1 MPIYKSNGKTYN
13 IPDDKVNDFLSSKK
27 DAKLVDNTPYHL
39 SRATST
45 PRQSNI
51 QKQTDTQVE
60 ESPVQQPDNGITGG
74 FTTYKD
80 GTSGFIPAM
89 KMPDIK
95 IEQPKI
101 DISSTGTDKS
111 TGLLQPFGK
120 GKPLTESIGDVM
132 KSMPVR
138 PEAHFDMAQSTYKQ
152 NQEWIKEV
160 QNDPSISPEVKQALL
175 DDYNKNIRI
184 SDNTIEDKDLPLY
197 AKKWL
202 EENKVDIPTSV
213 YVQGSSMFGGGQYVD
228 GTKKGN
234 TPEQIA
240 FIKDFIANTPQ
251 GQDLV
256 NRQKAYVEYL
266 ENSISDVET
275 RVPEL
280 KKKYWQEQYDLSRS
294 HPYPM
299 GKTKGKAETDAAR
312 KDYIEKSNAL
322 TKRMS
327 ALNLAE
333 KNAEE
338 QKKLLAAVRDGDLNV
353 LSQFGKQIG
362 RDFWEMAGDI
372 GTLGI
377 RPMMQSLYESSDVK
391 GLQKRMDSGEP
402 LSEEDRLATSA
413 MANNQAYQELMGDR
427 RTIAQEVAS
436 GITQSAPFMVNF
448 ATTGGIGKVVT
459 GGAKELLKQ
468 GIKRNAVNAIRSGV
482 NANTVKIGS
491 RLAGFGLNVADATGR
506 ASVMAAISP
515 HTYRDMFDNMT
526 GQVTYGYDEDGKP
539 YYLGNVEQ
547 MDITNALLNAWGSNT
562 IENVSEFSGF
572 GMEKGQVALSRLLK
586 QRVPEVAKALSF
598 GSTRNQFF
606 QGVNKA
612 MEKAGFNG
620 TVNEFLEEQVSTVL
634 HSFFEDGQ
642 AQWSDLVDPRQ
653 QFITYLTV
661 AAIGSGSAIMNTGGN
676 QLMKHG
682 AKKVYNNA
690 FQDFGTEFYNSQ
702 NNDIAG
708 QFADAIRNG
717 TIEEKQSALADIVNS
732 DLFNDKQKL
741 AALNLYR
748 AGLTYESY
756 EGTKEAQ
763 VEEATQEIPAMIEEN
778 ANPEMNAVVSAI
790 VAGMDIPVQIIGG
803 NIVQNEDGTI
813 NREQSD
819 KEIYYVDADGNRQ
832 VTSIQYVENITE
844 NVPTQDAIAQV
855 TEQVAAPIIA
865 QQENEEVRPYEAGA
879 TVRFSPDGNTS
890 LIGQIEG
897 QDQSTGNYLLSV
909 ETPNG
914 IQQMQIQ
921 PRQIINE
928 DNLQGVENGSPVIY
942 TNKNGEQIQDIVAT
956 SPDLYAQGL
965 IGFENGDV
973 IPVVNVI
980 GLVQNNEVGNPAIE
994 KNTDNMQADTQQN
1007 EGIISAEQSNVQAN
1021 EPRVFEIEEGLSAVE
1036 NADGTYA
1043 LDKQF
1048 AKSELK
1054 KADNLVKRLNEDY
1067 SDNGLVFETV
1077 QLPRKDASNPFEK
1090 PLWGVVARMQQE
1102 SPIQGQS
1109 EVPSQNRDNEHLWNV
1124 AENSDSPIDI
1134 ASAYNE
1140 AMQYAGEERL
1150 EEWQKQLLGRKVNR
1164 ASFEMFGD
1172 RNWINGAIA
1181 RSWFNRKGEETNN
1194 GSIDLIAQELGTNVQ
1209 SIVEFIVDHPS
1220 NRVKRGD
1227 DLTLL
1232 LNARFKEIAQGI
1244 TGREV
1249 GGIESNSG
1257 KLFLST
1263 LEYAANNTPTEIET
1277 EFMQSDVVSNIPN
1290 SVEFFLSDYMRLDEI
1305 SDFNQFRDTV
1315 EEADRQGYFM
1325 FPLES
1330 KDKETIL
1337 NYINNAEQQAK
1348 AIQGIG
1354 EDVSSPQV
1362 AENVEA
1368 KSEVENPQDVFLR
1381 KLSEVFPDGIK
1392 LYHRTTPENWQ
1403 AIQKDGQINESE
1415 YASGVHAVLGDP
1427 NIDRVGGTNSVLLE
1441 ISVPVSEYQN
1451 LYPEEATYLEN
1462 FEEQDTGFDDY
1473 DMMFDTY
1480 IKEHPD
1486 LIGGDI
1492 MYNGSIPISI
1502 VSVYQP
1508 SLSERIAQAEAETD
1522 ANPTEAQKEAGNYK
1536 KGKVT
1541 IQGLDISIE
1550 QPRGSVR
1557 SGTDQN
1563 GKKWSIEMQNTYGYI
1578 GKTKSKDGDHI
1589 DVFLGKNP
1597 ENPVVFVVDQVNQ
1610 DGSFDEHKVM
1620 LGFDS
1625 IEEAREAYLSNYEE
1639 GWQGLGNITQS
1650 DMDTFK
1656 KWAKSDT
1663 RKIKPFAEYKEIQD
1677 TTPTQKEML
1686 SEVKKRK
1693 KDGKF
1698 EVELDRRMS
1707 KTPLV
1712 LMARRALQYNGK
1724 WRKASNSIEF
1734 DNEADAKAFRENERS
1749 LGDGT
1754 HYQSSTNIFQ
1764 PVNPDKFNWVIS
1776 QLEKT
1781 GLAKEII
1788 TDPTLFREKLD
1799 EVINDNATAKQVLS
1813 EMETIKQEAIA
1824 NGTFMLAP
1832 NGKPT
1837 KLNEN
1842 QWLQVRT
1849 KPFLDWFGDWVNN
1862 PEAASKVVDENGE
1875 PMVVYHA
1882 TQSDFDSFSKRSM
1895 GKAIDQGTLGSGFYF
1910 TSSAE
1915 NASIYAQNLNT
1926 NTGKRGGES
1935 IMPVFLSIENPYDAQ
1950 LLFEVSGDKK
1960 KESQNFTE
1968 KKKRQ
1973 GYDGAKFE
1981 HRYDFAWFVAYEPT
1995 QIKSAISNTGA
2006 FDRRNPDIRMQV
2018 LEDNA
2023 NNLIVLH
2030 NLTEEKLESAMRIGG
2045 LPMPSIAITSPE
2057 SGFTQYGE
2065 ISLIGSKDVIDPANR
2080 KNKVFGADAYS
2091 PRYPNIVFVLKDSDQ
2106 LDPIIDLL
2114 PKEMRSNAHYR
2125 LVDKIQDEGSRYL
2138 WESGELK
2145 TAFAMK
2151 KGADIVS
2158 HLQSKYSN
2166 EILNYVDSVK
2176 GYDFFDVRDNEDVK
2190 RKLTE
2195 LWAKDN
2201 EVLLNAPNMNLT
2213 DENGILKE
2221 SMLKTIFNES
2231 KQDLRNKGKI
2241 DEWKTKNNAND
2252 YINSNSLLTE
2262 YKQFVSDFYDNL
2274 DVEEKIYKGY
2284 TPTGKRK
2291 YVPHTLD
2298 NVMKEMKSK
2307 GLRGSEGWFY
2317 GVGSARSKVAPQF
2330 KSIRD
2335 IQKSRDKIVSAEKF
2349 KAVKDEMADEFTH
2362 VTKTLEPF
2370 YKYESNLAEYMVDEM
2385 ARLVSRGESES
2396 FNQLSDEARKTLS
2409 DFIEK
2414 IKSVPTQYFEAKP
2427 QRAVE
2432 FDEFTGAAVPKEA
2445 SDKIKQL
2452 LLDNGLEV
2460 IEYSSSEERAS
2471 KINEFT
2477 RDKGIQFMRTNVG
2490 DVYGFVTPDGTVYLD
2505 STRMNANTP
2514 VHEFGHL
2521 WNSFTKESNPD
2532 LYNRGAELVKES
2544 EYWQRVNDN
2553 PSYRDLSDDAKVDE
2567 ALAMAIGDKGESIV
2581 NRNLKQRFVDWVE
2594 DIWNSIR
2601 EAFGFKT
2608 DVAIEDMT
2616 LSDFT
2621 RKAVRNLLE
2630 GKRLVDVVQPTVFS
2644 AQDISEMEQ
2653 IKQSSIDDGSFM
2665 KAPNG
2670 EPTNLTER
2678 QWLQVR
2684 TSNFKNWFGDWVNNP
2699 ETASK
2704 VVDENG
2710 EPMVV
2715 YHGTDKKFSKIFNE
2729 FSHDFFMTGSGLNEG
2744 GKMFFFTQIK
2754 NAAKLYAFTSSRRK
2768 GLEYDNDGKGWDEKS
2783 YERIIPTFL
2792 NIRNPYTVYSLE
2804 DQWSTRLAKNSGND
2818 GFIRINNSGEMAE
2831 IGVFESSQIKSATEN
2846 KGDFNSDMNDIRF
2859 QSVNDVADATDSTM
2873 TEDMRNELDKRI
2885 KTLWFRI
2892 REAYEDKHLAV
2903 KKFLD
2908 VLRENGTEV
2917 AEHDDFYNKATHIN
2931 GAIDAQLEQYNNK
2944 YQKPLNKAI
2953 SELEKAGFEYR
2964 DIENYAILKHGL
2976 ERNAWM
2982 KQDAINQYMANNP
2995 EATPEQIARFEQKL
3009 PDDFSGITDVEK
3021 EVGKH
3026 AEWFINDFEEKAG
3039 KDMIDNLWERV
3050 KDATSYSLNKQL
3062 EGQLIDKKTIE
3073 DLKNRYDYYIPLRGH
3088 DAEVAEDRWD
3098 YSPDMGTYFVAP
3110 LLKAKGR
3117 KTRSE
3122 SPFAYIAS
3130 MAQSAINSANRNILN
3145 QTILRLAKRD
3155 KTNLLGVDKAWYEK
3169 TGERD
3174 GKPVYEVRSPEYNE
3188 DPDTYRKNI
3197 EEFEERM
3204 AKLAEAGLAVQ
3215 SGKKLDIGGLF
3226 IKRKQADQHEVHVF
3240 QNGTEYVVYINA
3252 NPAVARAING
3262 SNAKDLHKDLRF
3274 FAKVSRQMAANFTTR
3289 NPIFVAS
3296 NFSRDYIFSSSIL
3309 PVKENAK
3316 YALQFQRNM
3325 PRSADALQRYVRGKA
3340 DLNKQQDRYLN
3351 EYILNGA
3358 KTGFSHILELQKVQK
3373 QIERDIKQGGK
3384 KGVLDYSVRPILE
3397 GLEAMNEIA
3406 ENMSRLSV
3414 YITSREQGRSITQS
3428 VTDAKEVT
3436 VNFNRSGAGGL
3447 GAAWFRSLYLFVNAG
3462 IQALSN
3468 FAKVAQK
3475 NKAKTAMLIS
3485 SYAMSGFAIMPM
3497 LSYLIGGDDGL
3508 DEYFKLSDWERQNNL
3523 CIYTGNGFIKIP
3535 LPHELRVFHKMG
3547 DEIYQSTFGK
3557 KDVTQ
3562 SLLDTAL
3569 GFSDLIPANPMGAVD
3584 GSWADIMPDATK
3596 PFFQLASNTN
3606 FTGSKITNEWADPN
3620 KPGYLRVRTNKKGEP
3635 FAPAFLVKLAETMDN
3650 ATGGDS
3656 VEKGIISFNPDVV
3669 NHLMRG
3675 YFGGLYS
3682 MGMQGL
3688 DVTSKTYDWTKT
3700 GEFKLKVRETPL
3712 KTFYTSES
3720 DLQTSSSGLNTKY
3733 FKVVDDTQEA
3743 IRKVKGYK
3751 DQVADGKLSVTDFYS
3766 KIEKLNVPKANELYG
3781 RIKQIKKYESA
3792 LKELDGQDQK
3802 ELEKIISD
3810 LKKQV
3815 IEVNN
3820 SLSK

>member
-1 MPIYKSNGKTYN
+1 MPIYEVNGKRAN
-13 IPDDKVNDFLSSKK
+13 VKDASVNKFLGQYP
-27 DAKLVDNTPYHL
+27 DAKLIDNEPY
-39 SRATST
+39 SIVRQGST
-45 PRQSNI
+45 PRQSSI
-51 QKQTDTQVE
+51 QKQTGTQVE
-60 ESPVQQPDNGITGG
+60 EYPVQQPNGGLTGG
-74 FTTYKD
+74 FTTFQD

-95 IEQPKI
+95 IEQPKPGLPKSQI
-101 DISSTGTDKS
+101 TKGTPFENKTLLDSTQET
-111 TGLLQPFGK
+111 
-120 GKPLTESIGDVM
+120 VRN
-132 KSMPVR
+132 MPVS
-138 PEAHFDMAQSTYKQ
+138 PEAHFDSEQSVYEQ
-152 NQEWIKEV
+152 NQDWIKEV
-160 QNDPSISPEVKQALL
+160 QNDPSMSPEVKQSLI

-184 SDNTIEDKDLPLY
+184 SNNTIEDKDLPLY

-202 EENKVDIPTSV
+202 DNNKVSVPTTV
-213 YVQGSSMFGGGQYVD
+213 YVPGSPMFGGGQYVES
-228 GTKKGN
+228 TKQAN

-256 NRQKAYVEYL
+256 NKQKAYVEYL

-299 GKTKGKAETDAAR
+299 GKTNGKAETDAAR
-312 KDYIEKSNAL
+312 KDYIEKSNAISE
-322 TKRMS
+322 RMS

-333 KNAEE
+333 KNAED
-338 QKKLLAAVRDGDLNV
+338 QKKLLTAVRDGDLNV

-362 RDFWEMAGDI
+362 RDFWEMSGDI

-391 GLQKRMDSGEP
+391 GLQDRMDKGE
-402 LSEEDRLATSA
+402 LTNEDRLAMSA

-448 ATTGGIGKVVT
+448 ATTGGIGKAVT

-468 GIKRNAVNAIRSGV
+468 GIKRNAINAIKQG
-482 NANTVKIGS
+482 AKIGTEKLGA

-526 GQVTYGYDEDGKP
+526 GQVTYGYDEEGKP

-547 MDITNALLNAWGSNT
+547 MDIANALFNAWRSNT

-612 MEKAGFNG
+612 MRAAGFNG
-620 TVNEFLEEQVSTVL
+620 TVNEFLEEQVATVL

-682 AKKVYNNA
+682 AKKAYNNA

-708 QFADAIRNG
+708 QFADAVRNG
-717 TIEEKQSALADIVNS
+717 TIEEKQSALANIVNS
-732 DLFNDKQKL
+732 NLFNDKQKL

-756 EGTKEAQ
+756 EGAKEAH

-778 ANPEMNAVVSAI
+778 ANPEMDAVVSAT
-790 VAGMDIPVQIIGG
+790 VAGMDTPVQIIGG
-803 NIVQNEDGTI
+803 NIEQNEDGTI

-832 VTSIQYVENITE
+832 VISIQYVDNITE

-865 QQENEEVRPYEAGA
+865 QQENEEVRPYEAGE

-890 LIGQIEG
+890 LVGQIIGQNEDGSYILQEVTTG
-897 QDQSTGNYLLSV
+897 QQVSV
-909 ETPNG
+909 
-914 IQQMQIQ
+914 Q

-942 TNKNGEQIQDIVAT
+942 TNQNGEQVQDIVAT

-965 IGFENGDV
+965 IAFENGDV
-973 IPVVNVI
+973 VKIENVV
-980 GLVQNNEVGNPAIE
+980 GLAGNNEQISQFENNENSGRPRNIE
-994 KNTDNMQADTQQN
+994 NSTIENNIRIENQEHTNKNTLAT
-1007 EGIISAEQSNVQAN
+1007 N

-1054 KADNLVKRLNEDY
+1054 KADSLVKRLNEDY

-1090 PLWGVVARMQQE
+1090 PLWGVVARIQQE
-1102 SPIQGQS
+1102 LPIQEQS
-1109 EVPSQNRDNEHLWNV
+1109 ETPSQNRENEHLWNV

-1140 AMQYAGEERL
+1140 AMQTAGEEAL
-1150 EEWQKQLLGRKVNR
+1150 DEWQKQLLGKKINR
-1164 ASFEMFGD
+1164 VSFERFGD
-1172 RNWINGAIA
+1172 RNLINGATA
-1181 RSWFNRKGEETNN
+1181 RSWFNRKGEESTS
-1194 GSIDLIAQELGTNVQ
+1194 GSIDIIAQELGVDVQ
-1209 SIVEFIVDHPS
+1209 SIIDFIVDHPS
-1220 NRVKRGD
+1220 NRIKKGN
-1227 DLTLL
+1227 DLTQS
-1232 LNARFKEIAQGI
+1232 LNTRFKEIAQSI

-1263 LEYAANNTPTEIET
+1263 LEYAANNTPTEVET
-1277 EFMQSDVVSNIPN
+1277 EFMQSDVISSIPN
-1290 SVEFFLSDYMRLDEI
+1290 AVEFFLSDYMRLDEI

-1315 EEADRQGYFM
+1315 EEADKQGYFM

-1337 NYINNAEQQAK
+1337 NYINNAEQQAN

-1354 EDVSSPQV
+1354 ENVSDESII
-1362 AENVEA
+1362 ENVEQPTIQEQIA
-1368 KSEVENPQDVFLR
+1368 QTETGR
-1381 KLSEVFPDGIK
+1381 FPI
-1392 LYHRTTPENWQ
+1392 TET
-1403 AIQKDGQINESE
+1403 KDGKYQVIDTESNQPKSRT
-1415 YASGVHAVLGDP
+1415 YDNRKSAKKQQHALYEALSQANKTIEELESYPYFSKESQDQAKRTLSILDSFDP
-1427 NIDRVGGTNSVLLE
+1427 SNITLQDANKIIDI
-1441 ISVPVSEYQN
+1441 ISNKPVPFYQVQQALDTKSIMIGN
-1451 LYPEEATYLEN
+1451 QDYYTPDYLKK
-1462 FEEQDTGFDDY
+1462 Y
-1473 DMMFDTY
+1473 
-1480 IKEHPD
+1480 
-1486 LIGGDI
+1486 I
-1492 MYNGSIPISI
+1492 MYSTKDIPAQGSI
-1502 VSVYQP
+1502 
-1508 SLSERIAQAEAETD
+1508 SEKIAQAEAETNT
-1522 ANPTEAQKEAGNYK
+1522 NPTEAQKEAGNYK

-1550 QPRGSVR
+1550 QPKGSVR
-1557 SGTDQN
+1557 SGVDAN
-1563 GKKWSIEMQNTYGYI
+1563 GKEWSIAINNTYGYI
-1578 GKTKSKDGDHI
+1578 RGTEGKDGDHI
-1589 DVFLGKNP
+1589 DVFLGENP
-1597 ENPVVFVVDQVNQ
+1597 ESPALFVVDQVNQ
-1610 DGSFDEHKVM
+1610 DGNFDEHKVM
-1620 LGFDS
+1620 LGFES
-1625 IEEAREAYLSNYEE
+1625 IEEARDAYLSNYEE

-1656 KWAKSDT
+1656 KWANNDT
-1663 RKIKPFAEYKEIQD
+1663 RKIKPFAEYKDIQD
-1677 TTPTQKEML
+1677 NAPAQKEML

-1693 KDGKF
+1693 KDGKYV
-1698 EVELDRRMS
+1698 VELDRRMS

-1754 HYQSSTNIFQ
+1754 HYQSSTNIFK

-1799 EVINDNATAKQVLS
+1799 EVINDNTTAKQVLS

-1824 NGTFMLAP
+1824 NDTFMLAP

-1837 KLNEN
+1837 NLNEN

-1849 KPFLDWFGDWVNN
+1849 KPFLDWFGDWIDN
-1862 PEAASKVVDENGE
+1862 PEAASKVVDDNGE
-1875 PMVVYHA
+1875 PMVVYHGSKNA
-1882 TQSDFDSFSKRSM
+1882 KKIKEFSDARSHGRAYWFSPDYDFS
-1895 GKAIDQGTLGSGFYF
+1895 LFEF
-1910 TSSAE
+1910 
-1915 NASIYAQNLNT
+1915 
-1926 NTGKRGGES
+1926 GGEKKGNVLS
-1935 IMPVFLSIENPYDAQ
+1935 VFLS
-1950 LLFEVSGDKK
+1950 
-1960 KESQNFTE
+1960 SQNILDFRSNKEAFNDFSSWVYE
-1968 KKKRQ
+1968 KDGARASADMESYVRSTGLPSHADSNIYEYAREK
-1973 GYDGAKFE
+1973 GYDGIVLQERVKAMYGDDVISYAVF
-1981 HRYDFAWFVAYEPT
+1981 DPT
-1995 QIKSAISNTGA
+1995 QIKSAISNNGE
-2006 FDRRNPDIRMQV
+2006 FDSRNADIRMQV
-2018 LEDNA
+2018 LEDSNDLSNIKEKQLA
-2023 NNLIVLH
+2023 TILKYNPAPNDYNTWVRTTDDI
-2030 NLTEEKLESAMRIGG
+2030 LTAEEAFRETLVSNDSMYPDFTDDDMQK
-2045 LPMPSIAITSPE
+2045 AIE
-2057 SGFTQYGE
+2057 DG
-2065 ISLIGSKDVIDPANR
+2065 VIT
-2080 KNKVFGADAYS
+2080 VYS
-2091 PRYPNIVFVLKDSDQ
+2091 SYPIKKGVFVTPSF
-2106 LDPIIDLL
+2106 
-2114 PKEMRSNAHYR
+2114 MNAEEYAGGGK
-2125 LVDKIQDEGSRYL
+2125 VYS
-2138 WESGELK
+2138 K
-2145 TAFAMK
+2145 T
-2151 KGADIVS
+2151 I
-2158 HLQSKYSN
+2158 
-2166 EILNYVDSVK
+2166 
-2176 GYDFFDVRDNEDVK
+2176 
-2190 RKLTE
+2190 KLTDVA
-2195 LWAKDN
+2195 W
-2201 EVLLNAPNMNLT
+2201 
-2213 DENGILKE
+2213 
-2221 SMLKTIFNES
+2221 
-2231 KQDLRNKGKI
+2231 I
-2241 DEWKTKNNAND
+2241 DE
-2252 YINSNSLLTE
+2252 SE
-2262 YKQFVSDFYDNL
+2262 GQ
-2274 DVEEKIYKGY
+2274 Y
-2284 TPTGKRK
+2284 TP
-2291 YVPHTLD
+2291 
-2298 NVMKEMKSK
+2298 
-2307 GLRGSEGWFY
+2307 
-2317 GVGSARSKVAPQF
+2317 
-2330 KSIRD
+2330 
-2335 IQKSRDKIVSAEKF
+2335 
-2349 KAVKDEMADEFTH
+2349 VK
-2362 VTKTLEPF
+2362 
-2370 YKYESNLAEYMVDEM
+2370 
-2385 ARLVSRGESES
+2385 
-2396 FNQLSDEARKTLS
+2396 
-2409 DFIEK
+2409 
-2414 IKSVPTQYFEAKP
+2414 
-2427 QRAVE
+2427 
-2432 FDEFTGAAVPKEA
+2432 
-2445 SDKIKQL
+2445 
-2452 LLDNGLEV
+2452 
-2460 IEYSSSEERAS
+2460 
-2471 KINEFT
+2471 
-2477 RDKGIQFMRTNVG
+2477 FMRTNVG

-2521 WNSFTKESNPD
+2521 WNSFTKENNPD

-2567 ALAMAIGDKGESIV
+2567 ALAMAIGDKGEFIINDKSIGHK
-2581 NRNLKQRFVDWVE
+2581 LLDWIQSVWE
-2594 DIWNSIR
+2594 WIGSKIGIRDLNSSQLQNI
-2601 EAFGFKT
+2601 
-2608 DVAIEDMT
+2608 T
-2616 LSDFT
+2616 LSQFT
-2621 RKAVRNLLE
+2621 ELAAADLL
-2630 GKRLVDVVQPTVFS
+2630 
-2644 AQDISEMEQ
+2644 
-2653 IKQSSIDDGSFM
+2653 
-2665 KAPNG
+2665 
-2670 EPTNLTER
+2670 
-2678 QWLQVR
+2678 
-2684 TSNFKNWFGDWVNNP
+2684 
-2699 ETASK
+2699 
-2704 VVDENG
+2704 
-2710 EPMVV
+2710 
-2715 YHGTDKKFSKIFNE
+2715 
-2729 FSHDFFMTGSGLNEG
+2729 G
-2744 GKMFFFTQIK
+2744 GKDIA
-2754 NAAKLYAFTSSRRK
+2754 N
-2768 GLEYDNDGKGWDEKS
+2768 
-2783 YERIIPTFL
+2783 IPAGPEVL
-2792 NIRNPYTVYSLE
+2792 
-2804 DQWSTRLAKNSGND
+2804 
-2818 GFIRINNSGEMAE
+2818 
-2831 IGVFESSQIKSATEN
+2831 
-2846 KGDFNSDMNDIRF
+2846 NDIRF

-2873 TEDMRNELDKRI
+2873 TEEMRNELDKRI
-2885 KTLWFRI
+2885 KNLWFRI
-2892 REAYEDKHLAV
+2892 REAYEDRHLAV
-2903 KKFLD
+2903 KEFLD

-2917 AEHDDFYNKATHIN
+2917 AEYDDFYNKVTHIN
-2931 GAIDAQLEQYNNK
+2931 GAIDAQLEQYNKK

-2953 SELEKAGFEYR
+2953 SELEKAGFDYR

-2982 KQDAINQYMANNP
+2982 KQDLINQYMENNP
-2995 EATPEQIARFEQKL
+2995 EATPQQIGTFELNL
-3009 PDDFSGITDVEK
+3009 PNDFSGITAVEK

-3039 KDMIDNLWERV
+3039 KDLIDNLWKRV
-3050 KDATSYSLNKQL
+3050 NDATSYSLNKQL
-3062 EGQLIDKKTIE
+3062 KGQLIDKKTIE

-3088 DAEVAEDRWD
+3088 DAEVAEDKWD
-3098 YSPDMGTYFVAP
+3098 YSPDMGAYFVAP
-3110 LLKAKGR
+3110 LLKARGR

-3145 QTILRLAKRD
+3145 QTILRLALKD
-3155 KTNLLGVDKAWYEK
+3155 KSGLLNVNKAWYEK

-3174 GKPVYEVRSPEYNE
+3174 GKPVYEVLSPEYNE

-3204 AKLAEAGLAVQ
+3204 AKLADAGLAVQ

-3462 IQALSN
+3462 VQALSN

-3475 NKAKTAMLIS
+3475 NKAKTAVLIS

-3508 DEYFKLSDWERQNNL
+3508 DEYFKISDWERQNNL

-3596 PFFQLASNTN
+3596 PFFQLAANRN
-3606 FTGSKITNEWADPN
+3606 FTGSRITNEWADPN

-3635 FAPAFLVKLAETMDN
+3635 FAPAFLVKLAETLDN
-3650 ATGGDS
+3650 ATGGDG
-3656 VEKGIISFNPDVV
+3656 VEKGLISFNPDVV

-3675 YFGGLYS
+3675 YFGGLYN

-3688 DVTSKTYDWTKT
+3688 DLTSKTYDWTKT
-3700 GEFKLKVRETPL
+3700 GEFKLKARETPA

-3720 DLQTSSSGLNTKY
+3720 DLQTSNSGLNTKY
-3733 FKVVDDTQEA
+3733 FKLVDDTQET

-3751 DQVADGKLSVTDFYS
+3751 DQVADGELSVTDFYS
-3766 KIEKLNVPKANELYG
+3766 KIENLNVPKANELYG
-3781 RIKQIKKYESA
+3781 HIKQIKKYESA

-3802 ELEKIISD
+3802 DLEKIIAD
-3810 LKKQV
+3810 LKKQS
-3815 IEVNN
+3815 IEINN